1 MRDTVKV
8 MWYLKHNR
16 EQFTKVW
23 KVNQEIIQNLLQLVL
38 KGVLCV
44 LYINRYIFLMLT
56 ISKMDPFFDLSNNV

>member
-1 MRDTVKV
+1 MKV

>member
-1 MRDTVKV
+1 MKV

-44 LYINRYIFLMLT
+44 LCINRYTFLMLT
-56 ISKMDPFFDLSNNV
+56 ISRMDPFFDLSNDV